1 MGHSLYHIAYE
12 YYKDRFLAGDR
23 GGKPSIV
30 GELFKKLLEGNGEQP
45 QQASVGRRIL
55 GAATGF
61 VVARQIKKLSD
72 TERLLVEDFSRLFA
86 EDRSPDSAG
95 PLMDDRRTFE
105 LACQIS
111 HVLGYSFLCRFMDF
125 ARQGRFME
133 SLQTVASLGPVAL
146 SMAPYFAA
154 FSTQHK
160 DQDFSARGCQPFPCG
175 TAPPRISRRRAWLTD
190 TYTDVN
196 GVSRTIQA
204 LAATARTMGR
214 QLTVITCQE
223 DTPPCQG
230 ELKNFKPVGTF
241 PMPEYESQAIAFP
254 PFLEV
259 IDYIERSQ
267 FDELIISTPG
277 PIGLVGLAAAR
288 LLGLRVTAIYHTDFV
303 QYVRCLTQDDDMAD
317 LTWKYMLWFYEQTA
331 YDSRPDGV
339 LPRSPDP
346 SWFHRQQ
353 AAGDG
358 PGHRRPGVPSRASG
372 IPPSSTALAWAISS
386 NSFTWGGCRGRRTPT

>member
-1 MGHSLYHIAYE
+1 M
-12 YYKDRFLAGDR
+12 
-23 GGKPSIV
+23 
-30 GELFKKLLEGNGEQP
+30 
-45 QQASVGRRIL
+45 
-55 GAATGF
+55 
-61 VVARQIKKLSD
+61 VARQIKKLSD

-160 DQDFSARGCQPFPCG
+160 DQDFLRAVASHFPAAHRP
-175 TAPPRISRRRAWLTD
+175 APISRRRAWLTD

-223 DTPPCQG
+223 HTPPCQG
-230 ELKNFKPVGTF
+230 ELKNF
-241 PMPEYESQAIAFP
+241 
-254 PFLEV
+254 
-259 IDYIERSQ
+259 
-267 FDELIISTPG
+267 
-277 PIGLVGLAAAR
+277 
-288 LLGLRVTAIYHTDFV
+288 
-303 QYVRCLTQDDDMAD
+303 
-317 LTWKYMLWFYEQTA
+317 
-331 YDSRPDGV
+331 
-339 LPRSPDP
+339 
-346 SWFHRQQ
+346 
-353 AAGDG
+353 AAGWHF
-358 PGHRRPGVPSRASG
+358 PHARV
-372 IPPSSTALAWAISS
+372 
-386 NSFTWGGCRGRRTPT
+386 